1 VLFSRHY
8 AEDVTRHISYVC
20 DVNPYREG
28 NLCFTRPLTGKTWHG
43 EFFHRGRRIKIP
55 ELTKNYFLTCMSE
68 PTDSLN
74 PKRELNLDDIDDIYP
89 SVDEM

>member
-1 VLFSRHY
+1 
-8 AEDVTRHISYVC
+8 
-20 DVNPYREG
+20 
-28 NLCFTRPLTGKTWHG
+28 
-43 EFFHRGRRIKIP
+43 
-55 ELTKNYFLTCMSE
+55 MSE